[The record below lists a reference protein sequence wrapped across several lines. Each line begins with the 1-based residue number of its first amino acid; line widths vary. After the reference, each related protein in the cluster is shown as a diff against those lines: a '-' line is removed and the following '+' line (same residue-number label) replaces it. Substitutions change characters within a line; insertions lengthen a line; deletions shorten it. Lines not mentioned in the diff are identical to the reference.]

1 MNLHQKYQTEVR
13 QQMKEEL
20 NITNPMA
27 IPRLVKIVVNVGLG
41 EALSDSKVIE
51 RVSEQL
57 AIITGQKPALTRA
70 KVSIAAFKLRAGDA
84 IGLKVTMRGQRMYDF
99 LEKLISIVLPR
110 VRDFRGVSRRS
121 FDGQG
126 NYSLGLREQNVFS
139 EIEYSKIDK
148 ARGLEV
154 NFVTTAGDDKTAYLL
169 LNKLGIPFEKESK
182 K

>member
-41 EALSDSKVIE
+41 EALSDSKVID

>member
-1 MNLHQKYQTEVR
+1 MNLHQKYQTEVK
-13 QQMKEEL
+13 QQMKDEL

-41 EALSDSKVIE
+41 EALSDSKVTD

-84 IGLKVTMRGQRMYDF
+84 IGLKVTLRGQRMYDF
-99 LEKLISIVLPR
+99 LEKLIGIVLPR

-126 NYSLGLREQNVFS
+126 NYSLGLREQIVFP

-148 ARGLEV
+148 TRGLEV
-154 NFVTTAGDDKTAYLL
+154 SFVTTAGDDATAYLL